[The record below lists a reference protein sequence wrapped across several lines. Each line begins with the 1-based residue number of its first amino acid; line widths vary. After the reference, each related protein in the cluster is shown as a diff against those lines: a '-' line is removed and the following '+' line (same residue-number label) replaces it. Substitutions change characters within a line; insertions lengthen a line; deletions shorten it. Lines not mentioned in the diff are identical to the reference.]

1 MPIPV
6 SNAYEYYDQKTELY
20 EPYFEKSNIIN
31 RIDSETDFEMPV
43 LKLFSD
49 KKLILQGNISLIAS
63 HDINLSVWQWGWN
76 LPFYNKSENYIAR
89 KLLHYAMDIDVF
101 KEKDPFGAAIF
112 KSELLNSKI
121 HLQWPKIEIEKLL
134 AISLYLT
141 KSDYYYIR
149 PIINIEIQSN
159 TPEPIAYMYYLIKNI
174 TVF

>member
-112 KSELLNSKI
+112 KSELLNS
-121 HLQWPKIEIEKLL
+121 LY
-134 AISLYLT
+134 SL